1 MEINSC
7 TLDFVLQEVAR
18 LLRRRYEQVARGAG
32 LTRTQW
38 RALTYLAQNEG
49 INQSG
54 LADLLDVEPISLC
67 RLADRLE
74 VCGLI
79 ERHPDPSDRRA
90 WVLRLTPAARSKL
103 TEARKLGDM
112 THNEAL
118 TGVSD
123 LDAVRLL
130 ETLQILKTNLSVAC
144 DSWVATQKRSSHD

>member
-38 RALTYLAQNEG
+38 RALSYLAQNEG

-74 VCGLI
+74 VYGLI

-103 TEARKLGDM
+103 TEAGKLADS

-118 TGVSD
+118 TGVSNP
-123 LDAVRLL
+123 DAVRLL
-130 ETLQILKTNLSVAC
+130 ETLQVLKTNLTVAC
-144 DSWVATQKRSSHD
+144 DSWVATHKRSSRD